1 MEDAENFVRSKR
13 IVAPVQYET
22 GEKYEKAIGPDPVDF
37 INILSSDSEDDD
49 NNDGNDRSDS
59 SSTED
64 DDNID
69 GNGRRDPSSIG
80 SEGFAA
86 AAPIEADNV
95 RDSSFFS
102 LNLHANIAK

>member
-49 NNDGNDRSDS
+49 N
-59 SSTED
+59 
-64 DDNID
+64 ID

-80 SEGFAA
+80 SEGFSAA
-86 AAPIEADNV
+86 ALEADNV
-95 RDSSFFS
+95 RDFS